1 MAKNLKEFIQCGRD
15 PAYLKNGDI
24 ITEELAWEVVGQEGY
39 ADGCLDQ
46 EFEITQSHIVED
58 IIGGEGVY
66 ETIYRE
72 SPDHPWQYIGLC
84 AAGKDK
90 NLAPIHAKTTYV
102 CSKYRAKN
110 EVELQQH
117 IRDAVEACREVH
129 ERGNI
134 PIAPH
139 LYWPRFL
146 DDNDPQDR
154 DYGIA
159 AGLEAL
165 KRCDEMI
172 VIIRQEGPEEEWISQ
187 GMQAEI
193 AAAAKMGIEP
203 QFIYIGKV
211 SSGNPGEVDIVF
223 LMDNGIPSQEM
234 ITGLTKYITDPNIRP
249 LTDKV
254 VVKAPTAVNYSISLT
269 YYINSSDSGSVETIQ
284 SEVAKAVDD
293 FVTWQQS
300 KIGRDINSSELIKRV
315 TAAGAKRVEIKSPV
329 FQKIGGTSI
338 AYCTSKNVT
347 YGGVEDD

>member
-24 ITEELAWEVVGQEGY
+24 ITEELAWEIVGQEGY

-46 EFEITQSHIVED
+46 EFEITQSRIVED

-102 CSKYRAKN
+102 CSKYKSKKRSGTAAAHQGRRGSMPEGARKRKHTNRA
-110 EVELQQH
+110 
-117 IRDAVEACREVH
+117 
-129 ERGNI
+129 
-134 PIAPH
+134 H

-187 GMQAEI
+187 GIQAEI
-193 AAAAKMGIEP
+193 AAAAKMGIAP
-203 QFIYIGKV
+203 QFIYIGK
-211 SSGNPGEVDIVF
+211 E
-223 LMDNGIPSQEM
+223 
-234 ITGLTKYITDPNIRP
+234 
-249 LTDKV
+249 
-254 VVKAPTAVNYSISLT
+254 
-269 YYINSSDSGSVETIQ
+269 
-284 SEVAKAVDD
+284 
-293 FVTWQQS
+293 
-300 KIGRDINSSELIKRV
+300 KR
-315 TAAGAKRVEIKSPV
+315 
-329 FQKIGGTSI
+329 
-338 AYCTSKNVT
+338 
-347 YGGVEDD
+347 